1 MMFKEKEAE
10 QLGVY
15 QEYFN
20 VFSAM
25 QYYNMVVMWGDVP
38 YINFVPDMNAA
49 FNISR
54 TPQKDIFADLKSN
67 LEKAISYL
75 EEKKNESLSND
86 ANDFFFI

>member
-25 QYYNMVVMWGDVP
+25 QYYNMVVMWGDVFDP
-38 YINFVPDMNAA
+38 VFH
-49 FNISR
+49 F
-54 TPQKDIFADLKSN
+54 TLHCC
-67 LEKAISYL
+67 
-75 EEKKNESLSND
+75 LSQNG
-86 ANDFFFI
+86 